1 MKNTKI
7 LVTGGAGFVGSML
20 CEALLKSNNTVV
32 CLDNFSTGKMD
43 AIKHL
48 MQNQNFKIIGGDI
61 RNEEDCKRAC
71 KNIDVVFHQAV
82 LNAGNHSYNN
92 PIAIHNVNTSGFVN
106 ILMAAQEATV
116 KGVVYC
122 HRYLTT
128 KDTVASNNTA
138 LSIHEIANLTNEL
151 YVNLFKTEYGLKIN
165 EIKSQPISVKSS
177 KEAIATFIQLHLEAL
192 EGITEQTYK
201 LV

>member
-1 MKNTKI
+1 MKNYKI

-20 CEALLKSNNTVV
+20 CEALLKLNNTVV

-43 AIKHL
+43 AVKHL
-48 MQNQNFKIIGGDI
+48 LANPNFKLLGGDI
-61 RNEEDCKRAC
+61 RNEEDCKKAC

-82 LNAGNHSYNN
+82 LNVGNHPYNN

-106 ILMAAQEATV
+106 MLMAAQEATV

-122 HRYLTT
+122 HRYLT
-128 KDTVASNNTA
+128 ANNTA
-138 LSIHEIANLTNEL
+138 RSIHEIANSTNEQ
-151 YVNLFKTEYGLKIN
+151 YVHLFKKEYGMKIN
-165 EIKSQPISVKSS
+165 EIKSQPISEDSTN
-177 KEAIATFIQLHLEAL
+177 EAIATFIQLNLDTLE
-192 EGITEQTYK
+192 EIKKQTYK